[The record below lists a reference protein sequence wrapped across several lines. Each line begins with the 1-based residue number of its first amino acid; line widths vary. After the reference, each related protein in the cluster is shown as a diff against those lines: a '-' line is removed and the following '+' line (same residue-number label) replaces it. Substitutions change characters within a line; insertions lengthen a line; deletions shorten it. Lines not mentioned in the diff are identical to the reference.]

1 MKNIEK
7 TQKWWDSL
15 SYEEQKEI
23 KKETKIIQKNQICLR
38 TIGGVMDKNWVWMGH
53 AGHLIVGNECQFRL
67 NTNVGKYIVSTVGE
81 YVPDSNVR
89 EILAESRGIKLEGK
103 GDFRLADWMKKNGYE
118 NIGFNRKYETMVF
131 KSVET
136 DSKCCPYRALD
147 FNELDFCGYN
157 LARDAYFGHIKMCD
171 KWNKK

>member
-1 MKNIEK
+1 
-7 TQKWWDSL
+7 
-15 SYEEQKEI
+15 
-23 KKETKIIQKNQICLR
+23 
-38 TIGGVMDKNWVWMGH
+38 MDKNWVWMGH